1 VSQLG
6 ASICPEFTSTGAYP
20 ASCANFDQ
28 LGFRV
33 PFIAVSPF
41 SRRHHVS
48 HRVADHTSLLAL
60 IEKRF
65 LSLDE
70 DDEERSHLTARDLHA
85 ATLEDMFD
93 FTEAPS
99 RNARVPAAPLPLPN
113 DPIPSPIEA
122 VWRTTRKGDQGLQRR
137 VNSVLPK
144 CSQEVTLME
153 RQTRRRPPAV
163 RRPHRRR
170 L

>member
-1 VSQLG
+1 MSQLDA
-6 ASICPEFTSTGAYP
+6 ASIGPEFTATGVYP

-41 SRRHHVS
+41 SRPH

-70 DDEERSHLTARDLHA
+70 DDEERPHLTARDLHA

-93 FTEAPS
+93 FTEAP
-99 RNARVPAAPLPLPN
+99 VPECESSGGTAATA
-113 DPIPSPIEA
+113 E
-122 VWRTTRKGDQGLQRR
+122 
-137 VNSVLPK
+137 
-144 CSQEVTLME
+144 
-153 RQTRRRPPAV
+153 
-163 RRPHRRR
+163 
-170 L
+170 